1 MTSYSIYKFKKKLLY
16 NGENFSYTKADL
28 LSYSMFKLNIIGL
41 RLVWNGLI
49 FSDDMPVDNQL
60 VTFLL
65 ESNIDET
72 KIWDKN

>member
-1 MTSYSIYKFKKKLLY
+1 MLY
-16 NGENFSYTKADL
+16 NGENFSYTKTDL

-49 FSDDMPVDNQL
+49 FSDNMPVDNQL